1 MENYWTSNK
10 SINGLR
16 HFVLVNETKEKGNIS
31 FLMVSVLDS
40 EINLKTT
47 YEELINS
54 GNWHKG
60 WINLSK
66 HQSITEEYVNY
77 KSIYKREGIDE
88 IFINEDSLFNIET
101 IRLPEIEILLN
112 YEVKTGNPIVAVV
125 MRAPA
130 KIKKGRKG

>member
-1 MENYWTSNK
+1 MDNFWTSNK

-60 WINLSK
+60 WINLPK
-66 HQSITEEYVNY
+66 LQSITEEYINN
-77 KSIYKREGIDE
+77 KSINKGADIVE
-88 IFINEDSLFNIET
+88 IFINEDSLFNI
-101 IRLPEIEILLN
+101 
-112 YEVKTGNPIVAVV
+112 Y
-125 MRAPA
+125 
-130 KIKKGRKG
+130 

>member
-1 MENYWTSNK
+1 MENFWTSNK

-16 HFVLVNETKEKGNIS
+16 HFVLLNETKEKGNIS

-54 GNWHKG
+54 GNGHKG

-66 HQSITEEYVNY
+66 LQSITEEYVDY
-77 KSIYKREGIDE
+77 KSLKKGESIDE
-88 IFINEDSLFNIET
+88 LFINEDSLFNIS
-101 IRLPEIEILLN
+101 
-112 YEVKTGNPIVAVV
+112 
-125 MRAPA
+125 
-130 KIKKGRKG
+130 

>member
-10 SINGLR
+10 PIKGLR
-16 HFVLVNETKEKGNIS
+16 HFVLVNETRELGNIT

-40 EINLKTT
+40 EINLRAT

-54 GNWHKG
+54 GNWYKG

-77 KSIYKREGIDE
+77 KSIDKGECLDE
-88 IFINEDSLFNIET
+88 IFINEDSLFNIS
-101 IRLPEIEILLN
+101 
-112 YEVKTGNPIVAVV
+112 
-125 MRAPA
+125 
-130 KIKKGRKG
+130 